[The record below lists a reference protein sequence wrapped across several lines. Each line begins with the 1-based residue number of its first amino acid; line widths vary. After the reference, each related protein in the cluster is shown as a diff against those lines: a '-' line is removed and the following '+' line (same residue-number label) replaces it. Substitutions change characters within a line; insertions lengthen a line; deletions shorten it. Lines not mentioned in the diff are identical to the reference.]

1 MKKEW
6 TNYVFLTVGSFLLA
20 LGVVG
25 FLSPNSIATGGIAG
39 LSIILNKVFNISIGL
54 LFALINIPLLLVS
67 VKYLGKYFAFKTTI
81 AIALIT
87 IFIEVLTQII
97 PIGALSTDTLL
108 ATLYGGIIIGA
119 GIGLVFKGGG
129 SAGGGSLI
137 ARIINTKKPNI
148 KPSTVILILD
158 AFVIIAT
165 GFVFKSIELSLWSM
179 ISIYA
184 SSKMIDL
191 ILTGRPNE
199 KIVHI
204 SSFKNLTEL
213 GNLIIDQI
221 GASGTLVNGKNLSY
235 TENKDLILVAVPKNR
250 LEKLKT
256 LVQIYDPEAK
266 MIIVEATHILGVR

>member
-266 MIIVEATHILGVR
+266 MIIVEATHILGVH

>member
-1 MKKEW
+1 MKKEFL
-6 TNYVFLTVGSFLLA
+6 NYVFLSLGSFLLA

-39 LSIILNKVFNISIGL
+39 LSIILNRVFSISIGM

-67 VKYLGKYFAFKTTI
+67 VKYLGKYFAIKTTI
-81 AIALIT
+81 AITLIT
-87 IFIEVLTQII
+87 VFIELLTKVI
-97 PIGALSTDTLL
+97 PIGALSNDTLL
-108 ATLYGGIIIGA
+108 ATLYGGIAIGA

-137 ARIINTKKPNI
+137 ARIVATKKPQV
-148 KPSTVILILD
+148 KASAVILVLD
-158 AFVIIAT
+158 AIVIIAT
-165 GFVFKSIELSLWSM
+165 GIVFKNIELALWSM
-179 ISIYA
+179 ISIFV

-204 SSFKNLTEL
+204 SSFKNLTNL
-213 GNLIIDQI
+213 GVLINDQI

-235 TENKDLILVAVPKNR
+235 TENKDLILVAVPRNR
-250 LEKLKT
+250 LEKLKAI
-256 LVQIYDPEAK
+256 VKNYDSDAK
-266 MIIVEATHILGVR
+266 MIVVEATHILGVQ

>member
-213 GNLIIDQI
+213 GNLINNQI